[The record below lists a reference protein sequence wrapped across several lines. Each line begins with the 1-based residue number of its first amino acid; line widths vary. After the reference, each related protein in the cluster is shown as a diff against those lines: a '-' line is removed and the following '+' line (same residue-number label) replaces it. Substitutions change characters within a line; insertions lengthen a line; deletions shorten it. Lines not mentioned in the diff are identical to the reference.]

1 MNESKHNANIGI
13 NMCSTFLGAFCVR
26 ASVCAPALLIKR
38 IKWEFQE
45 NKAQCENEKV
55 EDERKKMKMCRCN
68 A

>member
-1 MNESKHNANIGI
+1 
-13 NMCSTFLGAFCVR
+13 MCSTFLGAFCVR
-26 ASVCAPALLIKR
+26 ACVCAPALLIKR